1 MITATDHTNRSL
13 AGDGDSRAF
22 DVEAIRRDFPALAQ
36 SVNGK
41 PLIYLD
47 NAATSQKPHRV
58 LEALRHYYTHDNAN
72 IHRGVHALSVRATQS
87 YEAARAKV
95 ARFIDAGRPEEI
107 VFLRG
112 ATEGVN
118 LVAQAFCRPMLREGD
133 EIVITALEHH
143 SNIVPWQMLCNQ
155 TGAVLRVA
163 PINDDAELMLDEFE
177 ALLTRKTRF
186 VSLSHVSNAVGT
198 INPVVQM
205 VELAHQ
211 HDVPVLIDGAQ
222 AVPHMAVS
230 VRDLDCDFYVF
241 SGHKAFAPTG
251 IGALYGRFD
260 LLERM
265 EPYQG
270 GGEMIKSVTFEET
283 KYNDVPFKFEAGTP
297 NIAGTVGLGA
307 AIDYLTAVGMDRI
320 AAYEHELLEHG
331 TRVLGAIPEVRLI
344 GTAKQK
350 AAVLSFVVEGI
361 HPHDVGTILDQ
372 EGIAVR
378 TGHHCAQPVMQRF
391 RVPATARASLAFY
404 NTKEEVDRLA
414 AALRRVIEVFA

>member
-1 MITATDHTNRSL
+1 MITATNPSRESAA
-13 AGDGDSRAF
+13 AGGPQAF
-22 DVEAIRRDFPALAQ
+22 DVEAIRRDFPALTQ

-47 NAATSQKPHRV
+47 NAATSQKPRAV
-58 LEALRHYYTHDNAN
+58 LDALQHYYTHDNAN

-95 ARFIDAGRPEEI
+95 ARFIGAARTEEI
-107 VFLRG
+107 VFVRG

-118 LVAQAFCRPMLREGD
+118 LVAQAFCRPMLRQGD

-143 SNIVPWQMLCNQ
+143 SNIVPWQILCQQ

-177 ALLTRKTRF
+177 SLLNKRTRF
-186 VSLSHVSNAVGT
+186 VAASHVSNAVGT
-198 INPVVQM
+198 VNPVVQM

-211 HDVPVLIDGAQ
+211 HDIPVLLDGAQ

-230 VRDLDCDFYVF
+230 FRDLDCDFYVF

-265 EPYQG
+265 APYQS

-283 KYNDVPFKFEAGTP
+283 TYNDVPFKFEAGTP
-297 NIAGTVGLGA
+297 NIAGAIGMGA
-307 AIDYLTAVGMDRI
+307 AIDYLSGIGMDRI

-331 TRVLGAIPEVRLI
+331 TRVLSAIPEVRLI
-344 GTAKQK
+344 GTARHK

-391 RVPATARASLAFY
+391 HVPATVRASLAFY
-404 NTKEEVDRLA
+404 NTKEELDRLA
-414 AALRRVIEVFA
+414 AALRRVIEVFG